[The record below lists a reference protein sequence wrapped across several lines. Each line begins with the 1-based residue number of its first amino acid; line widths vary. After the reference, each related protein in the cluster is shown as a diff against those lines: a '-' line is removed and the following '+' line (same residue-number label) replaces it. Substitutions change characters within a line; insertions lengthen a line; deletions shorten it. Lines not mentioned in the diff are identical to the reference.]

1 MNEKQHLIKIMSRIQ
16 SNLKSD
22 LESYNT
28 MNEIMGEKETNLND
42 TDNISN
48 YELKSRLEN
57 TMNFVCDAYN
67 NLDLLIDEASATSS
81 ELSRSIH

>member
-48 YELKSRLEN
+48 YELKA
-57 TMNFVCDAYN
+57 D
-67 NLDLLIDEASATSS
+67 
-81 ELSRSIH
+81 